1 MTITKGETLERRE
14 FTVQSK
20 LLIAVFIFT
29 FVAAVFVDLA
39 GLLQYSGLVSGLPS
53 TILEI
58 GATITA
64 ALSFPLL
71 AMGMSISIDMLAP
84 NRGRA
89 HLMDA
94 RSAGRS
100 PLVLDDNGPRPVVP
114 ASSRLGGEP

>member
-20 LLIAVFIFT
+20 LLIAVFIIT

-64 ALSFPLL
+64 VLSFPLL
-71 AMGMSISIDMLAP
+71 GMSISVDML
-84 NRGRA
+84 RTK
-89 HLMDA
+89 
-94 RSAGRS
+94 
-100 PLVLDDNGPRPVVP
+100 
-114 ASSRLGGEP
+114 